1 MSENTLAISMMKNL
15 LILCSVCLLSSCG
28 RSWHEVRAMEQ
39 LLDAHLM
46 GKVKFVDRQEQ
57 WIVFG
62 GDGEKAVLFDVLDT
76 TALNHLTH
84 SMLPYDS
91 TMIERSFAHSPL
103 YPYLS
108 QTAGYYIG
116 MQDDDQLQ
124 YLFYD
129 TVGRRLVYYLSIM

>member
-1 MSENTLAISMMKNL
+1 MKLIRKL
-15 LILCSVCLLSSCG
+15 LILCAVCILSSCG
-28 RSWHEVRAMEQ
+28 RSWYEVRAIEQ

-57 WIVFG
+57 WINLN
-62 GDGEKAVLFDVLDT
+62 GDGEKVVLFDVLDA

-91 TMIERSFAHSPL
+91 TTVEQRFAHSPL
-103 YPYLS
+103 YPYLRH
-108 QTAGYYIG
+108 TAGYYINK
-116 MQDDDQLQ
+116 QEDDQQQ

-129 TVGRRLVYYLSIM
+129 TVGVHLVYYLSIM

>member
-1 MSENTLAISMMKNL
+1 MKPIRKL
-15 LILCSVCLLSSCG
+15 LILCAVCLLSSCS
-28 RSWHEVRAMEQ
+28 RSWYEVRAIEQ

-57 WIVFG
+57 WIDLI
-62 GDGEKAVLFDVLDT
+62 GDGEKVVLYDVLDT

-91 TMIERSFAHSPL
+91 TMVEQLFANSPL
-103 YPYLS
+103 YPYLRH
-108 QTAGYYIG
+108 TVGYYIDK
-116 MQDDDQLQ
+116 QEDDQWQ

-129 TVGRRLVYYLSIM
+129 TVGGHLVYYLSLM

>member
-1 MSENTLAISMMKNL
+1 
-15 LILCSVCLLSSCG
+15 
-28 RSWHEVRAMEQ
+28 MEQ

-76 TALNHLTH
+76 SALSH
-84 SMLPYDS
+84 STNAMLPYDS
-91 TMIERSFAHSPL
+91 TMIELSFAHSPL

>member
-1 MSENTLAISMMKNL
+1 M
-15 LILCSVCLLSSCG
+15 ILCAVCLLSSCS
-28 RSWHEVRAMEQ
+28 RSWYEVRAIEQ

-57 WIVFG
+57 WIDLI
-62 GDGEKAVLFDVLDT
+62 GDGEKVVLFDVMDA

-91 TMIERSFAHSPL
+91 TMVEQLFANSPL
-103 YPYLS
+103 YPHLRH
-108 QTAGYYIG
+108 TVGYYIDK
-116 MQDDDQLQ
+116 QEDDQQQ

-129 TVGRRLVYYLSIM
+129 TVGGHLVYYLSLM

>member
-1 MSENTLAISMMKNL
+1 MRKL
-15 LILCSVCLLSSCG
+15 LILCALCFLSSCS
-28 RSWHEVRAMEQ
+28 RSWYEVRAIEQ

-57 WIVFG
+57 WIDLI
-62 GDGEKAVLFDVLDT
+62 GDGEKVVLYDVLDT

-91 TMIERSFAHSPL
+91 TMVEQLFANSPL
-103 YPYLS
+103 YPHLRH
-108 QTAGYYIG
+108 TAGYYIDK
-116 MQDDDQLQ
+116 QEEDQWQ

-129 TVGRRLVYYLSIM
+129 TVGGHLVYYLSLM

>member
-1 MSENTLAISMMKNL
+1 MRKL
-15 LILCSVCLLSSCG
+15 LILCALCLISSCS
-28 RSWHEVRAMEQ
+28 RSWYEVRAIEQ

-57 WIVFG
+57 WIDLI
-62 GDGEKAVLFDVLDT
+62 GDGEKVVLFDVMDA

-91 TMIERSFAHSPL
+91 TMVEQLFANSPL
-103 YPYLS
+103 YPHLRH
-108 QTAGYYIG
+108 TVGYYIDK
-116 MQDDDQLQ
+116 QEDDQQQ

-129 TVGRRLVYYLSIM
+129 MVYGHLVYYLSLM

>member
-1 MSENTLAISMMKNL
+1 MRLIRKL
-15 LILCSVCLLSSCG
+15 LILCAVCILSSCS
-28 RSWHEVRAMEQ
+28 RSWYEVRAIEQ

-57 WIVFG
+57 WINLN
-62 GDGEKAVLFDVLDT
+62 GDGEKVVLFDVLDA

-91 TMIERSFAHSPL
+91 TMVEQLFAHSPL
-103 YPYLS
+103 NPH
-108 QTAGYYIG
+108 Q
-116 MQDDDQLQ
+116 QQ

-129 TVGRRLVYYLSIM
+129 TVGGHLVYYLSLM

>member
-1 MSENTLAISMMKNL
+1 MKPIRKL
-15 LILCSVCLLSSCG
+15 LILCAVSLLSSCG
-28 RSWHEVRAMEQ
+28 RSWYEVRAIEQ

-57 WIVFG
+57 WIDLI
-62 GDGEKAVLFDVLDT
+62 GDGEKVVLFDVMDA

-91 TMIERSFAHSPL
+91 TMVEQRFAHSPL
-103 YPYLS
+103 NPHLRH
-108 QTAGYYIG
+108 TAGYYINK
-116 MQDDDQLQ
+116 QEDDQQQ

-129 TVGRRLVYYLSIM
+129 TVGGHLVYYLSLM

>member
-1 MSENTLAISMMKNL
+1 
-15 LILCSVCLLSSCG
+15 
-28 RSWHEVRAMEQ
+28 MEQ
-39 LLDAHLM
+39 LLDARLM

-62 GDGEKAVLFDVLDT
+62 GDGEKVVLFDVLDT
-76 TALNHLTH
+76 SALSH
-84 SMLPYDS
+84 STNAMLPYDN

-103 YPYLS
+103 YPHLNH
-108 QTAGYYIG
+108 TAGYYIG

-129 TVGRRLVYYLSIM
+129 TMGRHLVYYISIM

>member
-1 MSENTLAISMMKNL
+1 
-15 LILCSVCLLSSCG
+15 
-28 RSWHEVRAMEQ
+28 MEQ

-57 WIVFG
+57 WINLN
-62 GDGEKAVLFDVLDT
+62 GDGEKVVLFDVLDA

-91 TMIERSFAHSPL
+91 TAVEQRFAHSPL
-103 YPYLS
+103 YPYLRH
-108 QTAGYYIG
+108 TAGYYINK
-116 MQDDDQLQ
+116 QEDDQWQ

-129 TVGRRLVYYLSIM
+129 TVGGHLVYYLSVM

>member
-1 MSENTLAISMMKNL
+1 MSENTLAISTMKKL
-15 LILCSVCLLSSCG
+15 LILCAVCLLSSCG
-28 RSWHEVRAMEQ
+28 RSWHEVRAMEN

-57 WIVFG
+57 WIDFN
-62 GDGEKAVLFDVLDT
+62 GDGEKVVLFDVLDT
-76 TALNHLTH
+76 SALSH
-84 SMLPYDS
+84 STKAMLPYDS

-103 YPYLS
+103 YPHLS
-108 QTAGYYIG
+108 HTAGYYIG

-129 TVGRRLVYYLSIM
+129 TVGRHLVYYLSIM